1 MFLRNEKQ
9 LLTPENPTLN
19 KAKYRITAWLKS
31 EKLKRFVYELNSV
44 AFEGLSLDAVADG
57 IESLTTV
64 HILENYSNK
73 RIRQLLI
80 RDIEQACRA
89 CKE

>member
-1 MFLRNEKQ
+1 MFLRHKEE

-44 AFEGLSLDAVADG
+44 AFEGLSLNAVADG
-57 IESLTTV
+57 IESLTTM
-64 HILENYSNK
+64 HILEHYK
-73 RIRQLLI
+73 DKQLRRLLI
-80 RDIEQACRA
+80 KDIEQACRA